1 MATKQITINKFY
13 ADIIRRNKNDIMD
26 HFSIDNTRKET
37 LPKYISAINKQ
48 FIYLKP
54 KSDSTIISEKILNFE
69 FPARDTL
76 SIGRINRETSSKI
89 QLKGVNTNDKNI
101 ISTLKYEGISDEN
114 NQFHLIFL
122 NPLEQTNDNGNFQF
136 NRWWLGLNQNQNTL
150 IGGLEIKQ
158 TLQKKQIEFLK
169 VIEGKFQKIKL
180 EEEKLEP
187 VSETQIIKDIQILS
201 KKTEL
206 NNIRLKF

>member
-1 MATKQITINKFY
+1 M
-13 ADIIRRNKNDIMD
+13 
-26 HFSIDNTRKET
+26 
-37 LPKYISAINKQ
+37 
-48 FIYLKP
+48 
-54 KSDSTIISEKILNFE
+54 NFE